1 MATNSQPPQVYR
13 KKPALAPKSQVVLA
27 VAEETR
33 KLRLKHTRETASDSE
48 IYDDV
53 ITRRDDLYDDIIST
67 TTGIPQLRKD
77 SFKQV
82 SCEDIY
88 DDILVCRLQE
98 GSEIRDLGAP
108 PHLTKPHTPRKTTR
122 LYRHPKVIE
131 LPQQLDE
138 KQIDIDEIY
147 DDVLSGF
154 HNINGQLKSQRASN
168 SGDNP
173 TLSTGKVSISTTT
186 SHNTHRNNHDL
197 HVHRTEVARPLD
209 DIPSEDQHAL
219 EPTRNLSQNQGMKTE
234 CTEATIPLPPQR
246 RRCDPLPEIQELP
259 RLVSVSVVSDS
270 CDSADQYEQLPL
282 YEDVDIYQNSNIKND
297 TYQDPVDVVI
307 KALDLPDT
315 IRERSTRMTR
325 GKRTRLRKR
334 IKKNLRR
341 TQNVN
346 SSEVIAPLL
355 AGNDPPLSHTSDHIS
370 SGDEGDEEG
379 PIPFGKSRV
388 VFDMLLDASG
398 IERSPDKPTFVS
410 QTDESKED
418 GPQENPLN
426 EDQNDTH
433 KYQDY
438 FDTTQLLRLHD
449 DPEIKRHQEAG
460 ILQLRTHQEIAEDIE
475 QLVASAPPEPPPL
488 PGIQRPRAR
497 ALTRT
502 DKIVHKRYIMKKSQT
517 LCTIHPEQ
525 TTLSNRQTSMPGVA
539 FERVPLHSYQP
550 PTKPHETCVKDDS
563 HCHKTLV
570 ANNHFKAVQ

>member
-1 MATNSQPPQVYR
+1 MATNSQPPRVYR

-27 VAEETR
+27 AAEETR
-33 KLRLKHTRETASDSE
+33 KSRLKHTRETVSDSE

-53 ITRRDDLYDDIIST
+53 VTRRDDLYDDIISA
-67 TTGIPQLRKD
+67 TTGTSELRHGL
-77 SFKQV
+77 FKQT

-88 DDILVCRLQE
+88 DDVLVCRLQE
-98 GSEIRDLGAP
+98 GSQIRDLGAST
-108 PHLTKPHTPRKTTR
+108 HLTKPHTPRKTTR

-131 LPQQLDE
+131 LPQQLEE
-138 KQIDIDEIY
+138 KKIDTDEIY

-154 HNINGQLKSQRASN
+154 HNINGQLKSQRAS
-168 SGDNP
+168 DNP

-186 SHNTHRNNHDL
+186 SHNTHRNHHDL
-197 HVHRTEVARPLD
+197 HVHRTEVVRPWD
-209 DIPSEDQHAL
+209 DVPSEDQHAL

-234 CTEATIPLPPQR
+234 HKQATIPIPPQR
-246 RRCDPLPEIQELP
+246 RGYDPLPETQQLP

-270 CDSADQYEQLPL
+270 RDSADQYEQLPL
-282 YEDVDIYQNSNIKND
+282 YEDVDIYQNSDVKND
-297 TYQDPVDVVI
+297 MYQDPVDVVI
-307 KALDLPDT
+307 KALDLPDA
-315 IRERSTRMTR
+315 IRERSTRITR

-334 IKKNLRR
+334 MKKNLQR

-346 SSEVIAPLL
+346 SSEVTTPLL
-355 AGNDPPLSHTSDHIS
+355 AGNDLPLSHTSDCNS
-370 SGDEGDEEG
+370 SDNEGDEEG

-398 IERSPDKPTFVS
+398 IERSPNKPTYVP
-410 QTDESKED
+410 QTDETKNV
-418 GPQENPLN
+418 PQENPPN

-433 KYQDY
+433 KYHNY

-449 DPEIKRHQEAG
+449 DPEIKRHHEAG

-475 QLVASAPPEPPPL
+475 QLVARAPPEPPPL

-517 LCTIHPEQ
+517 LCTFHPEQ

-539 FERVPLHSYQP
+539 FERIPLHSYQP
-550 PTKPHETCVKDDS
+550 PTKPHETCVKDDAPY
-563 HCHKTLV
+563 HKTI
-570 ANNHFKAVQ
+570 ANNHFKSVQ

>member
-1 MATNSQPPQVYR
+1 MATNLQPPRVYR

-27 VAEETR
+27 AAEETR
-33 KLRLKHTRETASDSE
+33 KSRLKHTRETVSDSE

-53 ITRRDDLYDDIIST
+53 VIRRDDLYDDIISA
-67 TTGIPQLRKD
+67 TTGTSQLRKD
-77 SFKQV
+77 LFKQV

-88 DDILVCRLQE
+88 DDVLVCRLQE
-98 GSEIRDLGAP
+98 GSQTRDLGAS

-131 LPQQLDE
+131 LPQQLEE
-138 KQIDIDEIY
+138 KIDTDEIY

-154 HNINGQLKSQRASN
+154 HNINGQLKSSC
-168 SGDNP
+168 DNP

-186 SHNTHRNNHDL
+186 SHNTHRNHHDS
-197 HVHRTEVARPLD
+197 HVHCTEVARPWD
-209 DIPSEDQHAL
+209 DVPSEDQHAL
-219 EPTRNLSQNQGMKTE
+219 EPTRNLSQNQGMTK
-234 CTEATIPLPPQR
+234 CKQATEATIPLPPQR
-246 RRCDPLPEIQELP
+246 RQCDTLSEIQALP
-259 RLVSVSVVSDS
+259 RLVSASVISDS
-270 CDSADQYEQLPL
+270 CDSADQYEQLPF
-282 YEDVDIYQNSNIKND
+282 YEDVDIYQNSDVKND
-297 TYQDPVDVVI
+297 MYQDPVDVVI

-315 IRERSTRMTR
+315 IRERSTRITR

-334 IKKNLRR
+334 MKKNLRITR
-341 TQNVN
+341 NVN
-346 SSEVIAPLL
+346 SSEVTTPLL
-355 AGNDPPLSHTSDHIS
+355 AGNDLPLSHTSDCDS
-370 SGDEGDEEG
+370 SDDEGDEEG

-398 IERSPDKPTFVS
+398 IERSPNKPTYVP
-410 QTDESKED
+410 QTDETKD
-418 GPQENPLN
+418 GPQKNPPN

-433 KYQDY
+433 KYQNY

-539 FERVPLHSYQP
+539 FEHVPLHSYQP
-550 PTKPHETCVKDDS
+550 PTKPHEICIKDDA
-563 HCHKTLV
+563 HYHKTSV
-570 ANNHFKAVQ
+570 ANNHFKSVQ